1 MMKRIKFLLQK
12 RFAFLH
18 MEVPVL
24 TADERQLIPV
34 GIEVM

>member
-24 TADERQLIPV
+24 TADERMLVPV
-34 GIEVM
+34 SIEVV